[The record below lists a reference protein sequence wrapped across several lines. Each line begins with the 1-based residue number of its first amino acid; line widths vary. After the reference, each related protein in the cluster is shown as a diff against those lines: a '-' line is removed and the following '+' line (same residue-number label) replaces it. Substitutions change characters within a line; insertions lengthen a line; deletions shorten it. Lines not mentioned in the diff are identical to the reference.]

1 MSCQLVRPPDAS
13 PVRRTEGGGSGDAA
27 AAPGLLARRNVGP
40 LTISLLAVANA
51 VLWLVAKPVG
61 EPFGRFLGQLM
72 GAESVLLLSIGLVL
86 ITILPWVED
95 AFDGADRAVLWHRR
109 VALAG
114 MVLLIPH
121 IALSSN
127 PNPTRLGGPLAV
139 AGTLGLVVLMV
150 WAVLPSWRS
159 VTPAPLRRVV
169 LALATTPPVR
179 LLRRIVGGYD
189 RWRSLH
195 RLTGLFV
202 AAGFVHGVMDATVFA
217 ASPLLR
223 WSYLTVGGVGVAAYA
238 YAEVVAPVLPQH
250 EYRVERASRVEKGL
264 LEVVLTPVGKP
275 LKFTAGQFAMV
286 SLKTEDGWHRHPFT
300 LSSASSE
307 PQLRVLVKALGDY
320 TSELPELAQPGTPA
334 VVSDPHGRFNRPRST
349 HDQIWV
355 AAGVGVTPFLSW
367 ARSLDPDDPADIDFF
382 YSARGR
388 APFTDE
394 LLEIARDHPGLRLH
408 LADTSRQGRLTPEAV
423 LAAAGKR
430 PDQVTVFVC
439 GPAAMADEFDRG
451 LRAAGVARA
460 RIRYEHFAWR

>member
-1 MSCQLVRPPDAS
+1 MSSQLVKPPDPS
-13 PVRRTEGGGSGDAA
+13 PVRRTEGGHRGDAA
-27 AAPGLLARRNVGP
+27 AAPGLLAPRNVGP
-40 LTISLLAVANA
+40 LTIGLLAVANA

-61 EPFGRFLGQLM
+61 EPFGSYLGQLM

-121 IALSSN
+121 IALASN
-127 PNPTRLGGPLAV
+127 PNPTQLGVPLAI
-139 AGTLGLVVLMV
+139 AGTLGLIVLVV
-150 WAVLPSWRS
+150 WAVLPHWRL
-159 VTPAPLRRVV
+159 VTPAPLRRIV

-202 AAGFVHGVMDATVFA
+202 AAGFMHGVLDATVFA
-217 ASPLLR
+217 ASPILR
-223 WSYLTVGGVGVAAYA
+223 WSYLIVGGVGIAAYG
-238 YAEVVAPVLPQH
+238 YAELVVRVLPQH
-250 EYRVERASRVEKGL
+250 EYRVEQTSRVEKGL

-275 LKFTAGQFAMV
+275 LKFTAGEFAMV
-286 SLKTEDGWHRHPFT
+286 SLKTKDGWHRHPFT
-300 LSSASSE
+300 LSSGSSE
-307 PQLRVLVKALGDY
+307 PRLRVLVKALGDY
-320 TSELPELAQPGTPA
+320 TSALPELAQPGTPA
-334 VVSDPHGRFNRPRST
+334 VLSDPHGRFDRHRST
-349 HDQIWV
+349 HDEIWV
-355 AAGVGVTPFLSW
+355 AAGAGIAPFLSW
-367 ARSLDPDDPADIDFF
+367 VRSLDPNDPADIDFF
-382 YSARGR
+382 YSARGP

-394 LLEIARDHPGLRLH
+394 LLDIARDHPGLRLH
-408 LADTSRQGRLTPEAV
+408 LVDTSRRGRLTPQAV

-439 GPAAMADEFDRG
+439 GPAAMAEEFQRG
-451 LRAAGVARA
+451 LRTAGVARA
-460 RIRYEHFAWR
+460 RVRYEHFTWR